1 MPANLLFPF
10 NVSNK
15 DLNNQGRGSINQ
27 SPELINQVQGRS
39 ENQQT
44 LPSIE
49 LVGHLHFRRIVT
61 YTYQNVCG

>member
-39 ENQQT
+39 EN
-44 LPSIE
+44 PMAYGPPGIE
-49 LVGHLHFRRIVT
+49 FET
-61 YTYQNVCG
+61 PAANKVCVFGAI